1 MNIALWIV
9 AALLAITFAASGV
22 QKLAKSRQ
30 ELAAAG
36 MGFAEVFNSPSV
48 KAIGILE
55 IVGAV
60 GLIAPTATGVVSV
73 LAPLAASGLVLLMAG
88 ALVMHIRRGEGRGIV
103 VTSILLVLSL
113 FVALGRFLAW

>member
-36 MGFAEVFNSPSV
+36 MGFAEVFTSPSV